1 MASLMLHR
9 DVLTGFGRL
18 PTKVQKKVSELI
30 RKFQEDSTQRSIH
43 LEKIEQAL
51 DDKVRSARLGDDWR
65 AIVIAPE
72 RGDTFLLMH
81 VDHHDEAYRWCAN
94 KRFEAHG
101 SLGMLQVF
109 DVAEVEEAAERSG
122 DGNRALADDSRSY
135 PLDELTDDDLFHA
148 GVPRPLIPA
157 VRAIRT
163 DAAFE
168 EVAPYLP
175 EEAQQVLFWVAA
187 GRSLDEALRETLG
200 TLNAGAARPESPGD
214 FSKLDQVGNFNL
226 VLIEGEE
233 ELRAILAEDIE
244 MWRVFLHPYQ
254 RKIVEWNAAGPI
266 KINGAAGTGK
276 TVALMH
282 RAVYLAKRLTDPKDK
297 ILVTTFTTNLSVTIE
312 HLIAQLSPEAA
323 KRIEVTNLHQLAR
336 TICLRS
342 EWRGRIAD
350 DQELGEIWDAMLPP
364 ASEAGEFDRQ
374 FVKEEYE
381 SVVDAMGIDTEEE
394 YLTVVRTGRPKLS
407 RQQRRKLW
415 PNFLDFNRRLQKKGL
430 LTFEGT
436 IHQARMIVENAR
448 GENAGLPKY
457 RHVLVDELQD
467 FGLEGLRLIAAL
479 SPQGETA
486 NNPLFMVGDG
496 HQRINRRIPIP
507 LSRAG
512 INVVGRSRRLKINY
526 RTSAQ
531 IRAWAQSLLA
541 GMDIDDLDGGKAD
554 TTGDRSV
561 FKGPE
566 PSARRA
572 TSIEQAASLIADW
585 ASELIEK
592 EGLGSHEI
600 CVAPVRDAVKS
611 ALAAKGI
618 GFLEL
623 EARRV
628 DPGKAEPGVRLG
640 SIRRI
645 KGLEFKAV
653 AMITDQSDDHP
664 SRLERYVA
672 ATRARQRLLIIE
684 LSTAEASTAPGP
696 ALKSAAD
703 ERA

>member
-9 DVLTGFGRL
+9 DVLANFGRL
-18 PTKVQKKVSELI
+18 PAKIQKKVSELI

-43 LEKIEQAL
+43 LEKIEQAV
-51 DDKVRSARLGDDWR
+51 DDKVRSARVGDDWR

-109 DVAEVEEAAERSG
+109 DVEQVEEAAQRNG
-122 DGNRALADDSRSY
+122 DGKATQTEDYRTY
-135 PLDELTDDDLFHA
+135 PLNRLTDDDLFHA
-148 GVPRPLIPA
+148 GVPRALIPA

-163 DAAFE
+163 DDAFE
-168 EVAPYLP
+168 EVSAYLP
-175 EEAQQVLFWVAA
+175 EEAAQVLFWVAA
-187 GRSLDEALRETLG
+187 GRSLEEALTETLG
-200 TLNAGAARPESPGD
+200 TIDAGPARPESPGD
-214 FSKLDQVGNFNL
+214 FSKLDQVTSFNL
-226 VLIEGEE
+226 VLVEGEE
-233 ELRAILAEDIE
+233 NLRAILAEDIE

-254 RKIVEWNAAGPI
+254 RKIVEWNANGPI

-282 RAVYLAKRLTDPKDK
+282 RAVHLAKGLTDPKDK
-297 ILVTTFTTNLSVTIE
+297 VLVTTFTTNLSVTIE
-312 HLIAQLSPEAA
+312 HLIEKLSPPAA

-342 EWRGRIAD
+342 DWRGRVAD
-350 DQELGEIWDAMLPP
+350 DQELMNVWNAVLPTT
-364 ASEAGEFDRQ
+364 EAGEFAPQ
-374 FVKEEYE
+374 FLKDEYE
-381 SVVDAMGIDTEEE
+381 SVIDAMGIEAEEE

-407 RQQRRKLW
+407 RQQRRRLW
-415 PNFLDFNRRLQKKGL
+415 PIFLDFNRSLQKKGL

-436 IHQARMIVENAR
+436 VHQARMVVENGGFSA
-448 GENAGLPKY
+448 Y

-479 SPQGETA
+479 SSRGDSAT
-486 NNPLFMVGDG
+486 NPLFMVGDG
-496 HQRINRRIPIP
+496 HQRINGRAPIS

-526 RTSAQ
+526 RTSEQ
-531 IRAWAQSLLA
+531 IRAWAHSLLA
-541 GMDIDDLDGGKAD
+541 GTDIDDLEGGKAD
-554 TTGDRSV
+554 TTGDRSI

-566 PSARRA
+566 PTARKMS
-572 TSIEQAASLIADW
+572 TIEEAGTLIANW
-585 ASELIEK
+585 ASELTERDGI
-592 EGLGSHEI
+592 GSHEI
-600 CVAPVRDAVKS
+600 CVTPVHDAVKT

-628 DPGKAEPGVRLG
+628 DPGKAEPGVRIG

-653 AMITDQSDDHP
+653 AMIIDRTAIEEDLRDTWQRP
-664 SRLERYVA
+664 
-672 ATRARQRLLIIE
+672 ARVN
-684 LSTAEASTAPGP
+684 GF
-696 ALKSAAD
+696 
-703 ERA
+703 